1 MTKQCLYYAIALL
14 GAVCGPQTSGIAA
27 EAKKDQA
34 AVAPLDSKAPKVERI
49 GGTFV
54 VTSIKPLKGSGFRVI
69 FHAKEGSPRFKTLV
83 LESPHVHMSLTEGAS
98 LRLSADVIST
108 TGDTAE
114 ISQVVVFIPSRNG
127 NTPVWMLSKRAVD
140 PVPPAKLLEMHDPHN
155 DYQVF

>member
-1 MTKQCLYYAIALL
+1 MKNNILFYAMALAGILLCLETASFALE
-14 GAVCGPQTSGIAA
+14 V
-27 EAKKDQA
+27 KKDQVA
-34 AVAPLDSKAPKVERI
+34 ASQVESKIPKVERI

-54 VTSIKPLKGSGFRVI
+54 VTSIKPLKSSGFRVI
-69 FHAKEGSPRFKTLV
+69 FTAKEGTPRFKTLV
-83 LESPHVHMSLTEGAS
+83 LESPHVHMSLTEGSS

-108 TGDTAE
+108 TGDTAD

-127 NTPVWMLSKRAVD
+127 NTPVWMLSKRVID